1 MATKIYLSPSDQWA
15 NIVADGAHSEAYH
28 CTQIAK
34 SADKYLKA
42 NGYSVKIGNNSK
54 QGTYPERVRESNSW
68 GADVHVCIHTNAGGG
83 KGTEVLCWP
92 SSKNDKYVKCVYNR
106 VAMLTPSSDRGI
118 RTNSS
123 LYEIVNT
130 KAMCVYVEC
139 DFHDDKSIENWID
152 AHTDDIGKAIAQGV
166 CQADGKPFKTPA
178 STSSNTGKLYAVQV
192 GAYEKKANAENQA
205 KKLKKE
211 GFDSYIYKDGN
222 LYKVQTGAYEKK
234 ANADALVK
242 KLKAKGYSTYITRK

>member
-1 MATKIYLSPSDQWA
+1 MTAKIYISPSDQWS

-34 SADKYLKA
+34 SAEKYLKA
-42 NGYSVKIGNNSK
+42 NDYPVKVGDNSK
-54 QGTYPERVRESNSW
+54 EGTYPERVSESNSW
-68 GADVHVCIHTNAGGG
+68 GADVHVCIHTNGGGG
-83 KGTEVLCWP
+83 KGTEVLCW
-92 SSKNDKYVKCVYNR
+92 SSSTNDKYVKAIYNR
-106 VAMLTPSSDRGI
+106 VARLTPTNDRGI
-118 RTNSS
+118 RINNS

-152 AHTDDIGKAIAQGV
+152 AHTDDIGKAIAQGI
-166 CQADGKPFKTPA
+166 CDADGKSFKTPN
-178 STSSNTGKLYAVQV
+178 TSSNTGKLYAVQV
-192 GAYEKKANAENQA
+192 GAYEKKSNADNQA
-205 KKLKKE
+205 KKLKKD

-234 ANADALVK
+234 ANADAIVK